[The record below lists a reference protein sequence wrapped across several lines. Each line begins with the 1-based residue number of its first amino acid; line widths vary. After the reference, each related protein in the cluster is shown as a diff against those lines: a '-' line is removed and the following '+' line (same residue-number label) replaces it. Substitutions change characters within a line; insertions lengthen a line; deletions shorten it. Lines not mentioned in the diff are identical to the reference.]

1 MNEMNQLSKKYIT
14 VSIMLAAVTLA
25 LVSLRVFD
33 PVTSGIFPP
42 CPLRALTGW
51 YCPGCGS
58 LRAFHQLLHGNLQNA
73 LALNPFAIIVSPFLA
88 YGTVSY
94 AVFVLRGKYLPR
106 MFLPAIWIRALCV
119 AIVAFGVLRNIPLY
133 PFSLLAPGAFFGLR

>member
-1 MNEMNQLSKKYIT
+1 MNQINKGYATLTAI
-14 VSIMLAAVTLA
+14 LAGVTLA

-33 PVTSGIFPP
+33 PTSGVFPP
-42 CPLRALTGW
+42 CPLHALTGW

-58 LRAFHQLLHGNLQNA
+58 LRAFHQLLRGNLQNA
-73 LALNPFAIIVSPFLA
+73 LALNPFAVVVSPFLV

-106 MFLPAIWIRALCV
+106 LFVPASWIRALCA
-119 AIVAFGVLRNIPLY
+119 AIVAFGVFRNIPVY
-133 PFSLLAPGAFFGLR
+133 PFSLLAPGALLGLR